1 MSSPLQKELAR
12 PEGSDRTHQ
21 NKGNEPKRDAATSA
35 PDARSIHGAE
45 LLLELADLVAEPG
58 GELELQLSSRGMHLV
73 LQLLDEQRQIVP
85 RKPGELRSMLTGR
98 LALAGH
104 PWHRGLA
111 ARLGA
116 AAAAD
121 QLLLVTTHDVVED
134 VGDLLAQRLR
144 IDAVGLVVGHLL
156 LSPAV
161 GLLDRLLH
169 GRGDGVGVHVHLAGD
184 VARGAADGL
193 DERCARPEESFLVG
207 VEDRD
212 ERQLRQV
219 ETLAQEVDADEHV
232 ELAHPQLTEQLEPPQ
247 RVDFAVE
254 VADADTVLEEV

>member
-58 GELELQLSSRGMHLV
+58 GELELQLGSRGMHLV
-73 LQLLDEQRQIVP
+73 LQLLDEQREIVP
-85 RKPGELRSMLTGR
+85 RKSGQLRSMLTGS

-104 PWHRGLA
+104 PRDRSLA

-116 AAAAD
+116 PAAAD

-134 VGDLLAQRLR
+134 VRDLLAQRLR
-144 IDAVGLVVGHLL
+144 VYAVGLVVGHLL
-156 LSPAV
+156 VPPPV
-161 GLLDRLLH
+161 GLFDRLLH
-169 GRGDGVGVHVHLAGD
+169 RRGDRVGVHVHLAGD
-184 VARGAADGL
+184 VASGTTDRL
-193 DERCARPEESFLVG
+193 DERRARPEEAFLVG
-207 VEDRD
+207 VEDRH
-212 ERQLRQV
+212 EGHLREV
-219 ETLAQEVDADEHV
+219 ETLAQEVD
-232 ELAHPQLTEQLEPPQ
+232 
-247 RVDFAVE
+247 
-254 VADADTVLEEV
+254 